1 MKNQLGDEEGN
12 SAALLSTSR
21 SEFPLERALL
31 DLSHAAK
38 EITSSWVETHTAQY
52 HSLWVLAF
60 TGQHRNNPKPL
71 GDKDRHT
78 GAPAHPTPEA
88 KHPA

>member
-12 SAALLSTSR
+12 SAALVSTSR

-52 HSLWVLAF
+52 HSL
-60 TGQHRNNPKPL
+60 
-71 GDKDRHT
+71 
-78 GAPAHPTPEA
+78 
-88 KHPA
+88 